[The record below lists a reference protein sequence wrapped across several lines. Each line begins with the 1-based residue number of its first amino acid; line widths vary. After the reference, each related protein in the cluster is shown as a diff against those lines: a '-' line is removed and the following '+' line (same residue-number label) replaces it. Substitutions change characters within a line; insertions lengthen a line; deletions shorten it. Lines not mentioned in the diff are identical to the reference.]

1 MNSRLLIAFLCI
13 TTMATGCIIND
24 SGGGCNSCRP
34 PPAQS
39 GDATFLWTFGGLR
52 CDQARDVYGVNI
64 TIPGEQLLNN
74 GNYACSTNGV
84 DGITLHDFAP
94 GSYPYTLQA
103 VDFNGRVLFTANG
116 TFVID
121 GSRTVSVDLAPQGSA
136 GSYAY
141 LNWNF
146 PGNASC
152 SQVGVYS
159 VDVTVDEQTKNF
171 PCTDGQT
178 AQGVPTDYIAPG
190 DHYIEFVALDASS
203 HPLYYYNGGLTT
215 TAYNPANFAYNLY
228 TIGGA
233 SIAWRLTN
241 VPDGSVTFDCP
252 QNNPTVYVNFQD
264 RNTGNWVYPGAG
276 DGHACSTKP
285 IVYQFLRPGSYNL
298 RVSTTTGG
306 YDYVSS
312 AGIIVNVGAHAIT
325 NVPDVTLY
333 RQ

>member
-1 MNSRLLIAFLCI
+1 MNSRLLFAFLCI
-13 TTMATGCIIND
+13 ASLSTGCIIND
-24 SGGGCNSCRP
+24 NGGCSSCRP
-34 PPAQS
+34 PPAQR
-39 GDATFLWTFGGLR
+39 GDVTFLWTFGNLR

-103 VDFNGRVLFTANG
+103 VDFNGRILFEANG
-116 TFVID
+116 TFIID
-121 GSRTVSVDLAPQGSA
+121 GSRTVMVDLAPSGSP
-136 GSYAY
+136 GSSAN

-152 SQVGVYS
+152 STAGVYS
-159 VDVTVDEQTKNF
+159 VDVTVDDKTANF
-171 PCTDGQT
+171 PCTQGQT
-178 AQGVPTDYIAPG
+178 AQGVATDYIAPG
-190 DHYIEFVALDASS
+190 EHYIEFVALDAQR

-215 TAYNPANFAYNLY
+215 QAYTSVNASYNLY

-233 SIAWRLTN
+233 SISWRMSDYA
-241 VPDGSVTFDCP
+241 DGSVTFDCP
-252 QNNPTVYVNFQD
+252 QSNPTVYVNFQD
-264 RNTGNWVYPGAG
+264 RNTGNWVYPAAG

-285 IVYQFLRPGSYNL
+285 IVFQFLKPGSYTL
-298 RVSTTTGG
+298 RVSTTISG
-306 YDYVSS
+306 YNYVSA
-312 AGIIVNVGAHAIT
+312 AGIIVNVGSHAIT